1 MVEGF
6 NLRYKLTKSNHI
18 EAIKY
23 IRKRAVDK
31 SRWRFVNLILGS
43 ILGFTFMATIISIV
57 SFYEKNSNLDL
68 TDLNIGLF
76 SLLISLI
83 FIFII
88 TFSSSKLVNS
98 SFFRDGSYYLD
109 DYILTMTDKFIN
121 IKIRNNDYY
130 YSLKGKLVVEENT
143 NLIFIFFDGGVYIYI
158 PQNVFSSDEAKIN
171 FIDSVKSIC

>member
-1 MVEGF
+1 MVEGY

-23 IRKRAVDK
+23 IRKRAMNK
-31 SRWRFVNLILGS
+31 SRWRFLNLILGS
-43 ILGFTFMATIISIV
+43 ILGFTFMATIISLV
-57 SFYEKNSNLDL
+57 SFYEKNSYLDL

-88 TFSSSKLVNS
+88 SFSSTKLINS
-98 SFFRDGSYYLD
+98 SFFREGSYYLD
-109 DYILTMTDKFIN
+109 DYILTLTAEFIN

-143 NLIFIFFDGGVYIYI
+143 SLIFIFFDGGVYIYI
-158 PQNVFSSDEAKIN
+158 PQNVFSSDEAKKV
-171 FIDSVKSIC
+171 FLDSVKIIN